1 MATANVARAA
11 GQIRF
16 ARPTEQLSAVV
27 RFYVEGLGLER
38 IAGFEDD
45 AGYSGVILGLPGREL
60 QLEFLSHA
68 DGSDG
73 RAPSGGE
80 PARLYLGDGAER
92 DRRPLASARS
102 EAGRYRPRIRSG
114 TASARSRS
122 RTPTA
127 GAWCSCRVPGPRG
140 LARLAHPEVEASS
153 RPGTLE
159 GSMSS
164 A

>member
-1 MATANVARAA
+1 MHGFAGGLSAPTAYRVFRVATANVARAA

-38 IAGFEDD
+38 IAGFEDH

-73 RAPSGGE
+73 RAPSAE
-80 PARLYLGDGAER
+80 NLLVFYLGDGAER
-92 DRRPLASARS
+92 DRAA
-102 EAGRYRPRIRSG
+102 
-114 TASARSRS
+114 
-122 RTPTA
+122 
-127 GAWCSCRVPGPRG
+127 
-140 LARLAHPEVEASS
+140 ARLRALGGGPVPAQNPFWDSVGALTFEDPDGWRVVLV
-153 RPGTLE
+153 P
-159 GSMSS
+159 S
-164 A
+164 AWT